1 MTEETNKEKSRILK
15 IQKIYFEWYM
25 RDVKFWFNITYLDI
39 NIDKINKKSKIIKIK
54 KTAALDKSLIFFI
67 SVSNSLVILSDN
79 FSIDVFNNSNANNKK

>member
-15 IQKIYFEWYM
+15 TQKIYFEWYM

>member
-39 NIDKINKKSKIIKIK
+39 NIDKINKKIKIIKIK